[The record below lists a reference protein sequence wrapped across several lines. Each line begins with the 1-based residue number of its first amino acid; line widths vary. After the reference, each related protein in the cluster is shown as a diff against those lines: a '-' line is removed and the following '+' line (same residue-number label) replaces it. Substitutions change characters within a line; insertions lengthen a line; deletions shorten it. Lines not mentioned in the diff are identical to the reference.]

1 MEAQD
6 PRANSLYTLPIMM
19 TLCLMSQGSLV
30 RLSYTLLLPPGLTF
44 TEYLTA
50 ATRLY
55 IIDEPAISVAPDSC
69 EAASTQNP
77 SSSSKLSPTKEAAY
91 QSSATINSDSPPLN
105 DAQRVEFPITEYS
118 ASAEVIDPLSD
129 EIYAKAHR
137 RAERS
142 EKQLRN
148 IEKERAM
155 HEKAQ
160 LERLLDGLKSHDWLK
175 VMGVSGVTDG
185 GKASWEPKRDYFIH
199 EVEALL
205 KKFREWKEEEK
216 RRKAEREER
225 MLADEMEG
233 SETPSKSS
241 TPDYSDVDECAARQ
255 LHQETVTATSR
266 RKRRNKITPHPPG
279 PSTVEKPFTS
289 FYSKPYLREAALG
302 KHRRGRTKFAFG
314 QPLPDIEDKDFKLP
328 DDFLT
333 HDFLAANARSKRR
346 VRRESRV

>member
-1 MEAQD
+1 M
-6 PRANSLYTLPIMM
+6 N
-19 TLCLMSQGSLV
+19 QGILV
-30 RLSYTLLLPPGLTF
+30 RYSCFLILFPGLTF

-55 IIDEPAISVAPDSC
+55 IIDEPAISAAPGPC
-69 EAASTQNP
+69 EAAPTKNSY
-77 SSSSKLSPTKEAAY
+77 SKSKLSFTKEGAY
-91 QSSATINSDSPPLN
+91 QSSAAVSSDSLPLN
-105 DAQRVEFPITEYS
+105 DAQRIEFPKTEYN
-118 ASAEVIDPLSD
+118 AIAEVKDPLSD
-129 EIYAKAHR
+129 ELYAKAHR

-160 LERLLDGLKSHDWLK
+160 LERLLDGLKGHDWLK

-205 KKFREWKEEEK
+205 EKFREWKEEEK

-225 MLADEMEG
+225 MFADEMEE
-233 SETPSKSS
+233 SETPSNSR
-241 TPDYSDVDECAARQ
+241 TPDYSDVDACAARQ

-266 RKRRNKITPHPPG
+266 RKRNNKITPQTPG
-279 PSTVEKPFTS
+279 PPTVEKPFTS

-314 QPLPDIEDKDFKLP
+314 QPLPDMQDKDFDLP
-328 DDFLT
+328 EDFLT
-333 HDFLAANARSKRR
+333 HDILAANARSRRR
-346 VRRESRV
+346 VRRESKV

>member
-1 MEAQD
+1 M
-6 PRANSLYTLPIMM
+6 N
-19 TLCLMSQGSLV
+19 QGSLV
-30 RLSYTLLLPPGLTF
+30 RYSCFLTLSPGLTF

-55 IIDEPAISVAPDSC
+55 IIDEPAIPAAPGSC
-69 EAASTQNP
+69 EPTPIKDS
-77 SSSSKLSPTKEAAY
+77 SSSSKLSSTKEVAY
-91 QSSATINSDSPPLN
+91 QSSASIGSDNLPLN
-105 DAQRVEFPITEYS
+105 DAQRIELPKTAHS
-118 ASAEVIDPLSD
+118 AIAEGKDPLSD
-129 EIYAKAHR
+129 EMYAKAHR

-160 LERLLDGLKSHDWLK
+160 LERLLDGLKGHDWLK
-175 VMGVSGVTDG
+175 IMGVSGVTDG

-205 KKFREWKEEEK
+205 EKFRQWKEEEK
-216 RRKAEREER
+216 RRKTEREER
-225 MLADEMEG
+225 MLADEMRE
-233 SETPSKSS
+233 SETTGRSR
-241 TPDYSDVDECAARQ
+241 TPDYSDVDACAARQ
-255 LHQETVTATSR
+255 LYQETVTTTSR
-266 RKRRNKITPHPPG
+266 RKRNNKSTPHPLG
-279 PSTVEKPFTS
+279 PPTVEKPFTS

-314 QPLPDIEDKDFKLP
+314 QPLPDLQEKDFDLP
-328 DDFLT
+328 EDFLT
-333 HDFLAANARSKRR
+333 HGILAANARSRRR

>member
-1 MEAQD
+1 MA
-6 PRANSLYTLPIMM
+6 
-19 TLCLMSQGSLV
+19 
-30 RLSYTLLLPPGLTF
+30 PG
-44 TEYLTA
+44 
-50 ATRLY
+50 
-55 IIDEPAISVAPDSC
+55 PC
-69 EAASTQNP
+69 EAGPIKNP
-77 SSSSKLSPTKEAAY
+77 SSSSKLSSSKELAY
-91 QSSATINSDSPPLN
+91 QSTTTIGSDSLPLN
-105 DAQRVEFPITEYS
+105 DAQRIEFPKTEYN
-118 ASAEVIDPLSD
+118 ANPAVKDPLSD

-160 LERLLDGLKSHDWLK
+160 LERLLDGLKGHDWLK
-175 VMGVSGVTDG
+175 IMGVSGVTDG

-205 KKFREWKEEEK
+205 EKFREWKEEEK

-225 MLADEMEG
+225 MLADEMEE
-233 SETPSKSS
+233 SETPGQSK
-241 TPDYSDVDECAARQ
+241 TPDFSDVDACAARQ

-266 RKRRNKITPHPPG
+266 RKRNRKITPHPLGSPA
-279 PSTVEKPFTS
+279 VEKPFTS

-314 QPLPDIEDKDFKLP
+314 QPLPDMEDKDFELP
-328 DDFLT
+328 EDFLT
-333 HDFLAANARSKRR
+333 HGILAANARSRRR